1 MKLKTTLIYG
11 EDLCE
16 MLKESF
22 GCSTDQEL
30 LVVMKA
36 VLKASMAKDAI
47 DPDDLDIV
55 CELIE

>member
-30 LVVMKA
+30 LVVVKA
-36 VLKASMAKDAI
+36 MLKTSTAKEAI
-47 DPDDLDIV
+47 DPEDLDIM

>member
-36 VLKASMAKDAI
+36 VLKASMTKDAI
-47 DPDDLDIV
+47 DPEDLDIV